1 MTIDLMSITLHFIDY
16 VHLVGAAY
24 KHLEIVQRWDLA
36 KANLRHTIM
45 ALTRVS
51 PTTTKE
57 PAC

>member
-1 MTIDLMSITLHFIDY
+1 MTVDLMSIALHFIDN

-24 KHLEIVQRWDLA
+24 KHLELVSDGFLA
-36 KANLRHTIM
+36 KSNLGHTIM

-57 PAC
+57 PGC